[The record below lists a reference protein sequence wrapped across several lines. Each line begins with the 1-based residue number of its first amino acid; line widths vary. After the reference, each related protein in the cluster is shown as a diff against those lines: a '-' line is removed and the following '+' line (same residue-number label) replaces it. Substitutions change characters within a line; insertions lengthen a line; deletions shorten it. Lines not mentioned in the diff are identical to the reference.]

1 MTTIRHVA
9 AIAGVSI
16 ATASRAL
23 SDSPLVTEPT
33 KQRVIRAAA
42 ELDYTPSRVARSLV
56 TGLTGNIGVIVPDLT
71 NPFHSWFLA
80 GLESKLG
87 AHKIGILIGDS
98 RESRESEYDL
108 MRRMSTQVDGLVL
121 ASSRLTDEQIV
132 SATARLPVVLANR
145 MLHGAEAP
153 PRLSQMVIDVDPGF
167 SAAVH
172 HLHTLGHSSLT
183 YVDGPSQSWSGAQ
196 KRSVLSRTCREVGM
210 ALTIVQTGLIGFE
223 AGREAGRSI
232 ARGAATQGTTAVMT
246 FNDQVALGV
255 LSAFRDLDVAVPGR
269 ISIVGCDDSLP
280 DGLAWPALTTVDG
293 SAQKLGVLTA
303 ERILDPTAHQL
314 GSVPTWLTVRQ
325 STASPS
331 AASAPE

>member
-23 SDSPLVTEPT
+23 SDSPLVTEST
-33 KQRVIRAAA
+33 KQRVVQAAT
-42 ELDYTPSRVARSLV
+42 ELDYTPSRLARSLV

-71 NPFHSWFLA
+71 NPFYSWFLA

-121 ASSRLTDEQIV
+121 ASSRLTDEQILN
-132 SATARLPVVLANR
+132 ATARLPVVLANR
-145 MLHGAEAP
+145 MVDSPEP
-153 PRLSQMVIDVDPGF
+153 PVRLSQMVIDVGPGF

-183 YVDGPSQSWSGAQ
+183 YVDGPPQSWSGAQ
-196 KRSVLSRTCREVGM
+196 KRSALSRTCQEVGM
-210 ALTIVQTGLIGFE
+210 ALTIVQTGLIGFD

-232 ARGAATQGTTAVMT
+232 VGGNAFRDTSAVMT

-255 LSAFRDLDVAVPGR
+255 LSAFRGFDVAVPGR
-269 ISIVGCDDSLP
+269 ISIIGCDDSLP

-293 SAQKLGVLTA
+293 SAQKLGALTA
-303 ERILDPTAHQL
+303 ESILDPIGHQL

-325 STASPS
+325 STGP
-331 AASAPE
+331 AASVD

>member
-23 SDSPLVTEPT
+23 SDSPLVTEST
-33 KQRVIRAAA
+33 KERVVRAAA
-42 ELDYTPSRVARSLV
+42 ELDYTPSRLARSLV

-71 NPFHSWFLA
+71 NPFYSWFLA

-87 AHKIGILIGDS
+87 AHKIGILIADS

-121 ASSRLTDEQIV
+121 ASSRLSDEQILT
-132 SATARLPVVLANR
+132 ATERLPVVLANR
-145 MLHGAEAP
+145 MLGSLTP
-153 PRLSQMVIDVDPGF
+153 PERLSQMVIDVDPGF

-172 HLHTLGHSSLT
+172 HLHTLGHTSLT

-196 KRSVLSRTCREVGM
+196 KRSALSSACRDLGM
-210 ALTIVQTGLIGFE
+210 TLTIVQTGLIGFE

-232 ARGAATQGTTAVMT
+232 AGADAFASVSAVMT

-255 LSAFRDLDVAVPGR
+255 LSAFRDFDVAVPGR
-269 ISIVGCDDSLP
+269 VSIVGCDDSLP

-293 SAQKLGVLTA
+293 SAQKLGSLTA
-303 ERILDPTAHQL
+303 ESILDPTGHQL
-314 GSVPTWLTVRQ
+314 GSVPTWLTVRH
-325 STASPS
+325 STGP
-331 AASAPE
+331 APIG